1 MSFDCRYNGI
11 VMIKKLNTMAL
22 KRFMMEKV
30 TDNVSR

>member
-11 VMIKKLNTMAL
+11 VMMKNNAMAL

-30 TDNVSR
+30 TDDVSR